1 MANETI
7 KQSDLDNFI
16 NTTLY
21 IDGVVAQVGD
31 VYGGKTLTVVVDDGY
46 ILTNDSLYSVLQYTG
61 YNAFGDLVTQ
71 TINIQWTYNANM
83 LGGSFVA
90 NYSGVYG
97 DDKTYIGLYC
107 AVEETGTP
115 TVEGDNSIYYINQSI
130 LTDVNNSR
138 FVANGSEDSLDYGV
152 YILSVLSFPFELPES
167 VIDVK
172 QNIYLANINTGV
184 EADSLKVSS
193 FTVDLG
199 EITVN
204 GSEQNLLD
212 YVGVTALL
220 HLPFSEP
227 VEIDLNY
234 LIDETIKIEYVV
246 SAYDSNVLINIKS
259 SKLNYEV
266 VESVNVVIG
275 NEIPYITTA
284 SMLEVKNNNI
294 KLGVDN
300 GVYTPYIELI
310 KNDVMLK
317 DGFFT
322 IPILDENVL
331 TGETGLV
338 RIEEINLVSN
348 ALKNEKEELINIL
361 QQGIIINE

>member
-97 DDKTYIGLYC
+97 NDKTYIGLYC

-266 VESVNVVIG
+266 G
-275 NEIPYITTA
+275 
-284 SMLEVKNNNI
+284 
-294 KLGVDN
+294 
-300 GVYTPYIELI
+300 
-310 KNDVMLK
+310 
-317 DGFFT
+317 T
-322 IPILDENVL
+322 I
-331 TGETGLV
+331 
-338 RIEEINLVSN
+338 
-348 ALKNEKEELINIL
+348 INI
-361 QQGIIINE
+361 